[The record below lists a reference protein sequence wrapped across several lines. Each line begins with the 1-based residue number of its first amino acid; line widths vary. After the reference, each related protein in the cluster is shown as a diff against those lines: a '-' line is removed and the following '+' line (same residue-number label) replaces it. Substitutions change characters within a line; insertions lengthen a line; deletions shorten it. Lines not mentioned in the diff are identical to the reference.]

1 MKLQL
6 GVFLIACLLSTVYS
20 EGSVEFCYNLPAC
33 NASTWATLAPHDCNG
48 TNQSPINILTA
59 GVMPDSNLTAF
70 TFRGFNDSSTLI
82 NILNTGKAVQI
93 ELDSE
98 KMSVSGGGLQSQYN
112 STQFHFHWGNGT
124 SVNGSEHAVDGRT
137 YAMEMHIVNLRTD
150 LTAAAALNDS
160 KGFAVL
166 AFFIEATNDSGIPE
180 SWKNLTSFLSNIT
193 NIGATMDIMNSLTVN
208 SLIQGVDLNNYYRY
222 QGSLTTPACKESV
235 VWTVFKDPI
244 KVSNDLINLFSNTVR
259 INTTADPFITNNNR
273 PFQALNTR
281 TVTSQLKVE
290 STSQPTIS
298 STTSAASTLHHTLL
312 SSIALLYYV
321 LFRCL

>member
-20 EGSVEFCYNLPAC
+20 EGSVAFCYNLPTC

-48 TNQSPINILTA
+48 TNQSPINIVTA
-59 GVMPDSNLTAF
+59 DVKPDSNLTAF
-70 TFRGFNDSSTLI
+70 SFRGFNDSSALI
-82 NILNTGKAVQI
+82 NIRNNGKAVEI
-93 ELDSE
+93 ELDSA

-112 STQFHFHWGNGT
+112 STQFHFHWGNGS
-124 SVNGSEHAVDGRT
+124 SVNGSEHAVNGRK

-150 LTAAAALNDS
+150 LTTAAALNDS

-166 AFFIEATNDSGIPE
+166 AFFIEATNDSGKPE

-193 NIGATMDIMNSLTVN
+193 NIGATVDIMNILSVD
-208 SLIQGVDLNNYYRY
+208 SLIQGVNLNNYYRY

-235 VWTVFKDPI
+235 VWTVFKDTI
-244 KVSNDLINLFSNTVR
+244 KVSSDLINLFSNTVR
-259 INTTADPFITNNNR
+259 INTTADPFITNNFR

-281 TVTSQLKVE
+281 TVTSQPT
-290 STSQPTIS
+290 TSSTIS
-298 STTSAASTLHHTLL
+298 SASTLHHTLFI
-312 SSIALLYYV
+312 STALLYYV
-321 LFRCL
+321 LFLCL